1 MQNATIIQDGVQI
14 QTAQNILSVPHS
26 HHDVVKGYS
35 LAAAMVGKNYGIFDN
50 VLKVEPDV
58 GIDVVLDP
66 QMSTN
71 PYGQPPHS
79 TAAHLHL
86 GPSLPPNPQSTSD
99 HFSPVGEPVPI
110 QD

>member
-14 QTAQNILSVPHS
+14 QTAQNILAVPHS

-35 LAAAMVGKNYGIFDN
+35 LAAAM
-50 VLKVEPDV
+50 VEPDV